1 MRPRQ
6 RVTGMQRSSYLGV
19 SPPLDIRVQRIRVL
33 KLPMARRRLTT
44 VPGPDPVMP
53 AAHERAST
61 DAHWSSCCTA
71 PELGRSSRRWPNRRR
86 VFAGTRRASA
96 TAERPTSRHIL
107 GLKLLNAK
115 NDLASRPSVV
125 RASAQVRPLTRRLA
139 PSSRSKLALFFRSV
153 PTGRVWRFAWC
164 TIRRITAN
172 TIRLSVVGRAWNRS
186 GADRY

>member
-6 RVTGMQRSSYLGV
+6 RATGMQRSSYLGV

-61 DAHWSSCCTA
+61 DAYWYSCRTA

-86 VFAGTRRASA
+86 VYAGTRKAA
-96 TAERPTSRHIL
+96 AAAERPTSCHIL
-107 GLKLLNAK
+107 GLE
-115 NDLASRPSVV
+115 V
-125 RASAQVRPLTRRLA
+125 AQR
-139 PSSRSKLALFFRSV
+139 KK
-153 PTGRVWRFAWC
+153 
-164 TIRRITAN
+164 
-172 TIRLSVVGRAWNRS
+172 
-186 GADRY
+186 

>member
-6 RVTGMQRSSYLGV
+6 RATGMQRSSYLGV

-61 DAHWSSCCTA
+61 DAYWSSCCTA

-86 VFAGTRRASA
+86 VFAGLAGHPQPPSARLHVTSWAS
-96 TAERPTSRHIL
+96 
-107 GLKLLNAK
+107 KLLNAK
-115 NDLASRPSVV
+115 NDSASRPSAV
-125 RASAQVRPLTRRLA
+125 RADAQVRPLTRPLA
-139 PSSRSKLALFFRSV
+139 PSSRPKLALFFRSV
-153 PTGRVWRFAWC
+153 SLLTPPSKVATGA
-164 TIRRITAN
+164 TIYDI
-172 TIRLSVVGRAWNRS
+172 
-186 GADRY
+186 

>member
-19 SPPLDIRVQRIRVL
+19 SPPLDTGVQRIRVL

-71 PELGRSSRRWPNRRR
+71 PELGRSLGGGPIDDACLLEL
-86 VFAGTRRASA
+86 AGHPQSPSARLHVTSWAS
-96 TAERPTSRHIL
+96 
-107 GLKLLNAK
+107 KLLNAK
-115 NDLASRPSVV
+115 NDRASRPFPV
-125 RASAQVRPLTRRLA
+125 RAGAQVRPLTRQLA
-139 PSSRSKLALFFRSV
+139 PSSR
-153 PTGRVWRFAWC
+153 
-164 TIRRITAN
+164 
-172 TIRLSVVGRAWNRS
+172 
-186 GADRY
+186 